1 MRENNVEQAMR
12 ILKKKMQRE
21 GIFREL
27 KQRRAYEK
35 PSERR
40 VREKGEAIRRAH
52 KLARKKAQ
60 RDGLL
65 PRRKG
70 PVTKGAA
77 NRSAGQARP
86 ASGTAPETRVGDGAR
101 D

>member
-1 MRENNVEQAMR
+1 MQVFVRENNVEQAMR
-12 ILKKKMQRE
+12 VLKKKMQRE

-27 KQRRAYEK
+27 RQRRSYEK

-40 VREKGEAIRRAH
+40 AREKGEAIRRAH

-65 PRRKG
+65 PLRKK
-70 PVTKGAA
+70 PIERK
-77 NRSAGQARP
+77 SAR
-86 ASGTAPETRVGDGAR
+86 
-101 D
+101 